1 MQDLQLVVLNIV
13 SDRTSQ
19 AFRQ

>member
-1 MQDLQLVVLNIV
+1 MQDLQVVVLNIV